1 MTIRPRAARNLR
13 ELRSRLRDVAA
24 ASHAHTM
31 AARDRQRNVLIEE
44 EARLEDHLD
53 TAEHALAEA
62 TSIYALELVHEDTG
76 SYQLAVLEAAGRLAE
91 ATKQTQISEAA
102 LRERA
107 RQLRS
112 AERVV
117 EKIERGLSE
126 RESAAEQRA
135 NDDISARRR

>member
-24 ASHAHTM
+24 ASHASTV
-31 AARDRQRNVLIEE
+31 AARDQHRDLLVDEE
-44 EARLEDHLD
+44 ERLQTHLD
-53 TAEHALAEA
+53 TAQHVLAEA
-62 TSIYALELVHEDTG
+62 TSIHDLEMVDEDTG
-76 SYQLAVLEAAGRLAE
+76 VHRLAVTEASSRLAE
-91 ATKQTQISEAA
+91 ATRQTAISEAA

-117 EKIERGLSE
+117 EKIEHAISR

-135 NDDISARRR
+135 HDDISARRR

>member
-1 MTIRPRAARNLR
+1 MTIRPRAARNMR

-24 ASHAHTM
+24 ASHASTV
-31 AARDRQRNVLIEE
+31 AARDRQRDALVEE
-44 EARLEDHLD
+44 EERLQEHLD
-53 TAEHALAEA
+53 TAPHVLAEA
-62 TSIYALELVHEDTG
+62 TSIYELELVHEDTG
-76 SYQLAVLEAAGRLAE
+76 VHRLAITEAASQLAE
-91 ATKQTQISEAA
+91 ATRQTAISEAA

-117 EKIERGLSE
+117 DKIEHAISR

-135 NDDISARRR
+135 HDDISARRR